1 MLVIGLLVLILI
13 VLVSHG
19 RWRYFQANPL
29 PNGKRVNYGKY
40 AFFGVV
46 VALIGLLGEVAELLA
61 LGALVWAIG
70 PYVELEIAQIKAE
83 RNADDPN
90 YKPMEVIDDPN
101 YKSPGAFSLIKHA
114 WKSGGIPKE
123 PKDPQE

>member
-13 VLVSHG
+13 VLVSQG

-29 PNGKRVNYGKY
+29 PDGRKINYSKY

-46 VALIGLLGEVAELLA
+46 VALIGLFGEVAELLA
-61 LGALVWAIG
+61 LGVLVWAIG
-70 PYVELEIAQIKAE
+70 PYIELEIAKGKAE
-83 RNADDPN
+83 YEADH
-90 YKPMEVIDDPN
+90 
-101 YKSPGAFSLIKHA
+101 YKSPGAFSLLKHA